1 MWWGGRIC
9 LGNVCVEGK
18 VKYGRYFKF
27 IINKEYKYLF
37 DYVVIIRNRVMIV
50 EIFLKLKIILN

>member
-50 EIFLKLKIILN
+50 EIVLKWR